1 MEGWRFGMLRPFDDK
16 GRPRLLIVVVFALT
30 VASYTG
36 IAIFATFA
44 GAPTAAAWWLASG
57 ILLFIAAMGIYTYAM
72 MRRERAK
79 TR

>member
-1 MEGWRFGMLRPFDDK
+1 MLRPFDDK

-30 VASYTG
+30 VVSYTG
-36 IAIFATFA
+36 IAIFATLA

-57 ILLFIAAMGIYTYAM
+57 ILLFIAAMGIYIFAM

>member
-1 MEGWRFGMLRPFDDK
+1 MRRPFDDK

-36 IAIFATFA
+36 IAIFATLA

-57 ILLFIAAMGIYTYAM
+57 ILLFIAAMGIYIYAM
-72 MRRERAK
+72 LRRERAK
-79 TR
+79 IR

>member
-1 MEGWRFGMLRPFDDK
+1 M
-16 GRPRLLIVVVFALT
+16 VVFALT

-36 IAIFATFA
+36 IAISATLA

-57 ILLFIAAMGIYTYAM
+57 ILLFIAAMEIYVYAM

>member
-1 MEGWRFGMLRPFDDK
+1 MLRPLDDK
-16 GRPRLLIVVVFALT
+16 GRPRPLVLVAFGLT
-30 VASYTG
+30 VAAYTAFAV
-36 IAIFATFA
+36 IATLM

-57 ILLFIAAMGIYTYAM
+57 ILLFIATMGIFTYAM